1 MQTLLRHAVAGIAVV
16 AIAAGCGVRSQT
28 STMEGTLARSAT
40 CEDVITAYASRADVP
55 SDYFEVAF
63 IEAEGNSVYTTDNQL
78 RQEIRKRAAE
88 EGATGVIVN
97 PVSES
102 KVGVKVLGE
111 ALGTRSATA
120 RATALAIYLP
130 ADAERVTQRC
140 GTR

>member
-1 MQTLLRHAVAGIAVV
+1 MQALLRHGVAGIAAV
-16 AIAAGCGVRSQT
+16 AIAAGCAVKTQT

-40 CEDVITAYASRADVP
+40 CEDVIVTYASRADVP
-55 SDYFEVAF
+55 SDYYEVAF

-78 RQEIRKRAAE
+78 RQEIKKRAAE
-88 EGATGVIVN
+88 EGATAVIVN

-102 KVGVKVLGE
+102 KVGAKVLGE

-130 ADAERVTQRC
+130 ADAERVTLRC
-140 GTR
+140 GKR